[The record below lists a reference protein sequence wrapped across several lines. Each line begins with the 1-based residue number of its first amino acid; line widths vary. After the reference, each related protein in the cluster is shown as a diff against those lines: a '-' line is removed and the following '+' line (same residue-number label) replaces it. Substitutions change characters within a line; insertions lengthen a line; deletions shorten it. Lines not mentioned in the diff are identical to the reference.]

1 MRRMAETLGFV
12 MKDISRLMR
21 RRFDA
26 RAREIGVTRA
36 QWHTLFVLLRNEG
49 INQGGLAEQMEIEP
63 ITACRMIDRLEDA
76 GLVERRHDPGDR
88 RVRLI
93 YLTEAAR
100 PLIERLE
107 VIGGQVTESALAGVS
122 PEEREQLDA
131 ILGKIRANLAPNDN
145 EEIAHG

>member
-1 MRRMAETLGFV
+1 MAETLGFV